1 MSYNYTQIN
10 EIIGKQYEKKKGVKS
25 DDDNWFLEESIKFG
39 KGYSNPGEYMQ
50 SIAKNV
56 IERSNKLNNINK
68 TSDTALYIDENR

>member
-56 IERSNKLNNINK
+56 IER
-68 TSDTALYIDENR
+68 